1 MSAVQVGA
9 GGDVVDEVVVEVVY
23 AGTVTVVVVVMKSH
37 QYMVLVVYSSSQHF
51 LKQVTCPGQ
60 EGEPE
65 LTIAVSVTTAA
76 VTPKHEHALEYAK

>member
-9 GGDVVDEVVVEVVY
+9 GGDVVDELVVVVY

-37 QYMVLVVYSSSQHF
+37 QYMVSVVYSSSQHF
-51 LKQVTCPGQ
+51 LKEVKCPGQ
-60 EGEPE
+60 EGEPK

-76 VTPKHEHALEYAK
+76 VTPRHEQALE